1 MAKLR
6 SWYRRPHHLTR
17 RAVWPDANKNKDKDK
32 DAEGLRW
39 REVILKLLL
48 QLLQC
53 KAVATIGALRE
64 WLLSAAGARK
74 SWRPLHLFRAA

>member
-6 SWYRRPHHLTR
+6 SLYRRPHHLTR
-17 RAVWPDANKNKDKDK
+17 RAVWPDRNKDK